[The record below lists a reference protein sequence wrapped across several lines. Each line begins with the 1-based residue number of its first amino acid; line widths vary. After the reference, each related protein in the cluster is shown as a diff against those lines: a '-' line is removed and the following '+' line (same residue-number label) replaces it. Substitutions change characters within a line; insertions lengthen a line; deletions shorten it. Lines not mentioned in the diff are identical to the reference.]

1 MALIVA
7 AREHHLH
14 DHATVVS
21 PGKAY
26 QRGLPAEAARISF
39 MSEPFPRAS
48 LWSADTESHSFRP
61 LAGTTR
67 ADVLVVG
74 AGMTGLLT
82 AARLADSGLD
92 VLVVDAG
99 PIGGRNTVMSTG
111 NLYAPVSRLADL
123 ISRWGGDPARRGVA
137 GGGAV
142 AAAGAA
148 VHRNT
153 GSSLPSALWLPT
165 RGHAVRRAGANPRGH
180 RAVRA

>member
-1 MALIVA
+1 
-7 AREHHLH
+7 
-14 DHATVVS
+14 
-21 PGKAY
+21 
-26 QRGLPAEAARISF
+26 

-92 VLVVDAG
+92 VLAVDAG

-123 ISRWGGDPARRGVA
+123 ISRWGGDTASRVVQWRQQA
-137 GGGAV
+137 LRSIETL
-142 AAAGAA
+142 
-148 VHRNT
+148 VHRYDLRC
-153 GSSLPSALWLPT
+153 GFQ
-165 RGHAVRRAGANPRGH
+165 RVGM
-180 RAVRA
+180 

>member
-82 AARLADSGLD
+82 AAAWPIAAWMCWWLMR
-92 VLVVDAG
+92 G
-99 PIGGRNTVMSTG
+99 PS
-111 NLYAPVSRLADL
+111 
-123 ISRWGGDPARRGVA
+123 
-137 GGGAV
+137 
-142 AAAGAA
+142 AGAI
-148 VHRNT
+148 R
-153 GSSLPSALWLPT
+153 
-165 RGHAVRRAGANPRGH
+165 
-180 RAVRA
+180 

>member
-7 AREHHLH
+7 ARGIICTAAPPSFH
-14 DHATVVS
+14 
-21 PGKAY
+21 
-26 QRGLPAEAARISF
+26 PARRIREASQLKLQGSLSCPNR
-39 MSEPFPRAS
+39 FPRAS
-48 LWSADTESHSFRP
+48 LWSADTESHCFR

-111 NLYAPVSRLADL
+111 NLYAPVSRLAEL
-123 ISRWGGDPARRGVA
+123 VSRWGGDTASRIVQWRQQRCAPSKRWFIATIC
-137 GGGAV
+137 
-142 AAAGAA
+142 AAASNAWPCSTA
-148 VHRNT
+148 CREH
-153 GSSLPSALWLPT
+153 A
-165 RGHAVRRAGANPRGH
+165 RGDDAIRA
-180 RAVRA
+180 